1 MSSRFARHELIPGWS
16 QDNISGASAVVI
28 GVGAVGNEVARLL
41 AMAGISRMVLCDPDR
56 VEETNL
62 SRTPLFRVSDVGQY
76 KVEAAADA
84 LRDLAPGLVIEA
96 RAATLVRGL
105 GLAEL
110 RDASIILS
118 CLDTRSARLQLA
130 ARCAL
135 LQVPVIDGGTHPWG
149 GEVRPFLR
157 PDGPCYSCTLS
168 AAVRAE
174 DDSPWS
180 CMAPVLNAPRGA
192 GAFTSAIV
200 GGWMASIALRF
211 LLGLSVPAGLLR
223 IDVSEGTTTIVDME
237 RKDDCLL
244 HRRVGDV
251 TRIGVGTA
259 GTVDQLRAAVGAKG
273 NALLWE
279 PIQERVEC
287 PRCAFAEPRW
297 GVPRAARCPNCDRLL
312 RSRTTLDMQSVPG
325 KMTLRDLGI
334 PPREILYV
342 DAPGGE
348 VWVEIDA

>member
-1 MSSRFARHELIPGWS
+1 MSGRFARQELIPGWS
-16 QDNISGASAVVI
+16 QDRIREASAIVV

-41 AMAGISRMVLCDPDR
+41 GMAGISRMMLCDPDR

-62 SRTPLFRVSDVGQY
+62 SRTPLFRASDIGRY
-76 KVEAAADA
+76 KVEAAAEA
-84 LRDLAPGLVIEA
+84 LRDLAPGLTIDA
-96 RAATLVRGL
+96 RADTLVRGL
-105 GLAEL
+105 GLADL

-118 CLDTRSARLQLA
+118 CVDTRSARLQLA

-157 PDGPCYSCTLS
+157 PGGPCYACTLS
-168 AAVRAE
+168 AAERSE

-180 CMAPVLNAPRGA
+180 CMAPVLQAPHGA
-192 GAFTSAIV
+192 GAFASAIV

-211 LLGLSVPAGLLR
+211 LLGLPVPAGLLR
-223 IDVSEGTTTIVDME
+223 IDVSAGTTTIVDMK
-237 RKDDCLL
+237 RKDDCPL
-244 HRRVGDV
+244 HQRAGDV
-251 TRIGVGTA
+251 TRIGIGTA
-259 GTVDQLRAAVGAKG
+259 GTVDELRAAVGASGK
-273 NALLWE
+273 AVPWE

-297 GVPRAARCPNCDRLL
+297 GVPRAARCPRCDRML
-312 RSRTTLDMQSVPG
+312 RSRTTLDLQSVPG
-325 KMTLRDLGI
+325 NMTLRELGI